1 LPHIRA
7 ARSRPAIVGDWHNI
21 ESEIMR
27 RYSQNTPGLGRRI
40 YARRTAGLLETM
52 EARLLVGCDGHS
64 VASGREREKLLAR
77 VPGASVSVVENGV
90 DFAFHSDRE
99 LAEACRR
106 AGVGETR
113 PRTDLLFVG
122 SMDYHANI
130 DAAVRFAADT
140 WPLLHSRRP
149 GLRFVIVGRSPAP
162 AVQVLAKLPGVVVTG
177 TVDDVRPYYRGALAT
192 VVPLRVGSGTRL
204 KILEAMASGVPVV
217 STLLGAE
224 GLEVTDGSD
233 ILLAETP
240 AETLAAIE
248 ALADSAE
255 RWRSIVA
262 AGRELVRTRYDWP
275 ILGEKLFRIHCAAR
289 ERAA

>member
-1 LPHIRA
+1 
-7 ARSRPAIVGDWHNI
+7 
-21 ESEIMR
+21 MC
-27 RYSQNTPGLGRRI
+27 GRI
-40 YARRTAGLLETM
+40 IA
-52 EARLLVGCDGHS
+52 
-64 VASGREREKLLAR
+64 
-77 VPGASVSVVENGV
+77 
-90 DFAFHSDRE
+90 
-99 LAEACRR
+99 
-106 AGVGETR
+106 
-113 PRTDLLFVG
+113 
-122 SMDYHANI
+122 
-130 DAAVRFAADT
+130 
-140 WPLLHSRRP
+140 
-149 GLRFVIVGRSPAP
+149 
-162 AVQVLAKLPGVVVTG
+162 
-177 TVDDVRPYYRGALAT
+177 
-192 VVPLRVGSGTRL
+192 
-204 KILEAMASGVPVV
+204 EAMASGVPVV